1 METRVAFFDN
11 QPIRLKGFSVELG
24 GCADVEIVGFGNSID
39 ALESFVSAGQYENCV
54 ILLGGSIIGEDY
66 SIIRQYVQRVGQAK
80 IILMTS
86 STQVGNAVKVL
97 EAGAAGYVLSTST
110 GEQVIDAIK
119 CVSRGEVFITHSLA
133 MAVIN
138 AMRLASMASR
148 KPSPTRLSIRE
159 EQILKLLLCG
169 QTNKEIGKRL
179 AISEKTVKHY
189 MTALMQKMNARNRT
203 EVVLAAQASQANQ
216 TASSRDWM
224 S

>member
-1 METRVAFFDN
+1 MATRVAFFDN
-11 QPIRLKGFSVELG
+11 QPIRLKGLASELG
-24 GCADVEIVGFGNSID
+24 SSADLEVIGFGNSLD
-39 ALESFVSAGQYENCV
+39 DLQKFASNNETDNCV
-54 ILLGGSIIGEDY
+54 ILVGGSLVGGDA
-66 SIIRQYVQRVGQAK
+66 SIIRQYVQRVGQSK

-86 STQVGNAVKVL
+86 STQIANAVKVL
-97 EAGAAGYVLSTST
+97 EAGAAGYILSTSA

-119 CVSRGEVFITHSLA
+119 CVARGEVFITHSLA

-148 KPSPTRLSIRE
+148 KPSALRLSIRE
-159 EQILKLLLCG
+159 EQILKLLMCG
-169 QTNKEIGKRL
+169 KTNKEIGQRL

-203 EVVLAAQASQANQ
+203 EVVLAAQTNLANQ
-216 TASSRDWM
+216 TSSRDWI

>member
-1 METRVAFFDN
+1 MATRVAFVDN
-11 QPIRLKGFSVELG
+11 QPIRLKGFASELG
-24 GCADVEIVGFGNSID
+24 GCSDLEIIGFGNSLD
-39 ALESFVSAGQYENCV
+39 DLQKFASDCEADSCV
-54 ILLGGSIIGEDY
+54 IVIGGSLVGEDN
-66 SIIRQYVQRVGQAK
+66 STIRHSVQRVGQSK

-86 STQVGNAVKVL
+86 STQIGNAVKVL
-97 EAGAAGYVLSTST
+97 EAGAAGYILSTSV

-119 CVSRGEVFITHSLA
+119 CVARGEIFITHSLA

-138 AMRLASMASR
+138 AMRLASMAGR
-148 KPSPTRLSIRE
+148 KPSALRLSIRE

-169 QTNKEIGKRL
+169 KTNKEMGQRL

-203 EVVLAAQASQANQ
+203 EVVLAAQANLANQ
-216 TASSRDWM
+216 SSSRDWI